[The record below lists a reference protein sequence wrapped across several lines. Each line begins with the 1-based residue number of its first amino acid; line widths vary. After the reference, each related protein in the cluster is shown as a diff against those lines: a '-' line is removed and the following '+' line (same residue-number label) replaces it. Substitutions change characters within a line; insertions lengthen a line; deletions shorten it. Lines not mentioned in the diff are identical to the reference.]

1 MTEAQTLRAYI
12 AHKEQQ
18 IQDLLDRHGQGVRPD
33 WVSEELS
40 ILYFYK
46 ADGEK
51 QLAALEINDA
61 TD

>member
-1 MTEAQTLRAYI
+1 MTAQEARAYI

-33 WVSEELS
+33 WLSEEISMLT
-40 ILYFYK
+40 FYK
-46 ADGEK
+46 QDAEK
-51 QLAALEINDA
+51 QLAALESNDA